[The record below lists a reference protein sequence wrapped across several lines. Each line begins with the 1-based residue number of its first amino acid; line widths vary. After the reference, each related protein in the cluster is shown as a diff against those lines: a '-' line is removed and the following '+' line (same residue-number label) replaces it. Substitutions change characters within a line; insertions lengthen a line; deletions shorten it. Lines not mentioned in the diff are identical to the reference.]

1 MQLSHFKMLTATF
14 AATLA
19 LGTAIEASAVNR
31 NWRLNPDES
40 AKADFVSIKAAME
53 DDRVIPGDILIL
65 DPGYYDEETSITKDN
80 ITICGSGYL
89 LSQNF
94 DYSETSHAI
103 IKKLYLNANNTAAK
117 SLHIERLCVT
127 NQCFNNLIYRCRL
140 YLDSSYADESAYN
153 LTVEESFLSGIGR
166 ISFNSCTFR
175 NNIILGSVSYWQSPG
190 VHNNCSLEYNTIIHN
205 GNNKGNGFGIFK
217 HSVIKNNIIINKGES
232 EEGYCAIGMDT
243 SYNNQFNNNVFSTP
257 AEEADK
263 NYPNNKY
270 VGATV
275 ENTFVDEIR
284 ADRYFIREGSIALKA
299 ASDGGQCGAFGGR
312 SPYVLSGIPD
322 YTPHITEVQIPAKPT
337 DNKLNVKLKIAIRD
351 E

>member
-14 AATLA
+14 AVTLA

-53 DDRVIPGDILIL
+53 DERVIPGDILIL

-94 DYSETSHAI
+94 DYSETASAI
-103 IKKLYLNANNTAAK
+103 VKGLNVSANEVTVSGCYLNSFTTYSQNT
-117 SLHIERLCVT
+117 SLYKCCVEVIEGLSSLGGGTRTFTRLSIE
-127 NQCFNNLIYRCRL
+127 QCF
-140 YLDSSYADESAYN
+140 
-153 LTVEESFLSGIGR
+153 LTRFSGSMSFENCI
-166 ISFNSCTFR
+166 IR
-175 NNIILGSVSYWQSPG
+175 NNIILRSIPGSI
-190 VHNNCSLEYNTIIHN
+190 NNCTLEHNTIIHN
-205 GNNKGNGFGIFK
+205 DYNFVNINN
-217 HSVIKNNIIINKGES
+217 SVIKNNIIINKNESKGED
-232 EEGYCAIGMDT
+232 YCAIKINT
-243 SYNNQFNNNVFSTP
+243 SDNNQFNNNVFSTP

>member
-1 MQLSHFKMLTATF
+1 MIIAVVSAFSSAF
-14 AATLA
+14 
-19 LGTAIEASAVNR
+19 EASAEAR

-53 DDRVIPGDILIL
+53 DERVQPGDILVL
-65 DPGYYDEETSITKDN
+65 DPGYYNEWTSITKDN
-80 ITICGSGYL
+80 ISICGSGYM

-94 DYSETSHAI
+94 DYSETASAI
-103 IKKLYLNANNTAAK
+103 VRELTIEANDVKIIGCHLNGLKASATHVNTSLFRCLIEYMYGSDAYSLNTKKM
-117 SLHIERLCVT
+117 S
-127 NQCFNNLIYRCRL
+127 
-140 YLDSSYADESAYN
+140 
-153 LTVEESFLSGIGR
+153 VEECFIKWFKN
-166 ISFNSCTFR
+166 ICFTNCTFK
-175 NNIILGSVSYWQSPG
+175 NNIIAQKYGNQLSGDTS
-190 VHNNCSLEYNTIIHN
+190 NACTIEYNTIICDHSDVGRFIN
-205 GNNKGNGFGIFK
+205 SIFK
-217 HSVIKNNIIINKGES
+217 DNIIINKGEV
-232 EEGYCAIGMDT
+232 GTIRIDT
-243 SYNNQFNNNVFSTP
+243 SDNNQFNNNVFSIP
-257 AEEADK
+257 AEKADR

-275 ENTFVDEIR
+275 ENTFVDEII
-284 ADRYFIREGSIALKA
+284 ADRYFIREGNIALKA